1 MDVYQTVGKESTSPG
16 FVAGYV
22 KGELEKGGVKD
33 VVGVYETRV
42 RGRSVL
48 LANPRKES
56 RVGEA
61 RRAAKERRRVERT
74 RGGVE
79 KGLVRGETCS
89 YSSVVGLHQM
99 WRGLDTGLEG
109 ALIRGELRC
118 PDRALLIFPTVV
130 SSANPALVGLS
141 GIVVLE
147 LAKVLQIV
155 TIDDKIKSTSDPIR
169 SP

>member
-1 MDVYQTVGKESTSPG
+1 MDVYQTVKESDTSQSPG

-22 KGELEKGGVKD
+22 KGELAKGGVKD

-74 RGGVE
+74 RGGVQ
-79 KGLVRGETCS
+79 KGGTLRGETCS
-89 YSSVVGLHQM
+89 YASVVGLHRM
-99 WRGLDTGLEG
+99 WCEQRGLSAGLEG
-109 ALIRGELRC
+109 ALIRGEIGVSGPSQTSTHFLSRVQSQSISRRTEWDRRTRDPTRA
-118 PDRALLIFPTVV
+118 PDRDYP
-130 SSANPALVGLS
+130 
-141 GIVVLE
+141 
-147 LAKVLQIV
+147 
-155 TIDDKIKSTSDPIR
+155 R
-169 SP
+169 